1 MLRTDLENGWWPA
14 SRSKKG
20 GLSVRLGFMILLTA
34 ALALFVHASQAQIEG
49 VEVTVEIAG
58 TADPGASLTA
68 TADINIHDGSTLQ
81 SISWMQTGGAE
92 ASISPADANPTMVTL
107 AAESILKDKPI
118 FSLEE
123 AGKVTIKALVET
135 TSGVYE
141 AEAEIHTLLPW
152 TVKADIGD
160 HAIDI
165 PILTDVASEN
175 PEVTPDVN
183 TYTLADTDLAEE
195 KTVTLDDQAGSQAGA
210 FAALVTA
217 GQAQAEVTVAQVEGV
232 EVTVEIAGMAD
243 PGATLTATA
252 NINIQDNSTIKSISW
267 MQAGGAAASIGPAD
281 TNPTKVTLGAE
292 GVFKE
297 ELIAVLAEPPI
308 GPDQLPPNVPVP
320 EDEFV
325 GGLQNRFQVVAVNP
339 FSLEEAGKVTIKA
352 VVETTSGVYEGE
364 AEIHVLLPWTVKA
377 DIGNHVIDVP
387 IILHGKNQE
396 TYNWAFTTRP
406 WNSSATLMDATSQN
420 PEFTPDVKGQYTL
433 AVTDLAENKMVTID
447 IYAGTWV
454 GAITGQD
461 ADGRPLAANCTPC
474 HTEGGRAPAVFDDW
488 TQTGH
493 AEIFTSNLNTSTHYS
508 ASCFPCHTV
517 GFDPDANNYGFD
529 DFGDYQGFLDSGL
542 LNNPSDPADNLPWT
556 TMLADFPKLAKEAN
570 IQCENCHGP
579 QSSLAHNSR
588 RLRSRTAVMGT
599 DPRANISA
607 NVCGVCHGEPL
618 RHARFQQWQLSHH
631 ANYELAVDEGESG
644 SCARCHTGN
653 GFLTWLP
660 VLLGEVAGDPTASIT
675 VNWTA
680 DKIHPQTCATCHD
693 PHNIGT
699 TTGNNTNATVRISDE
714 TPLLIA
720 GFKAPATPGAR
731 SVGRG
736 AMCMTCHNT
745 RRGLRNDNTWEETVA
760 EDDTARAPH
769 GGVQTDLLMGQNAYF
784 VDLGAN
790 DPLGYPPGLPGS
802 HANTTEAFPAERN
815 LTDTCAT
822 CHMVKTPP
830 PDLLA
835 YNAGGTNHTFFASTT
850 ICNDCHEEGRLESVQ
865 GPVTEKLATL
875 HDGIT
880 AAILA
885 VIQQQI
891 AAGNTIDLDGE
902 ATITD
907 AADIAEIDFS
917 EAHGRQA
924 ITVTFTDTTSV
935 EEVRVSDVDVVN
947 GDGIVVGQLYDFADD
962 NLPKAGWNYLLVHT
976 DKSLGV
982 HNFYFARDVLDASI
996 AAVGPL
1002 AGP

>member
-1 MLRTDLENGWWPA
+1 MFRTDLENGWWPA
-14 SRSKKG
+14 SRSMM
-20 GLSVRLGFMILLTA
+20 GLAVLLTI
-34 ALALFVHASQAQIEG
+34 ALVVFVPASQAQVDG
-49 VEVTVEIAG
+49 VEVTIEIAA

-68 TADINIHDGSTLQ
+68 TAEINIQDGSTLQ
-81 SISWMQTGGAE
+81 SISWTQTGGAA
-92 ASISPADANPTMVTL
+92 ASISPADANPTTVTL
-107 AAESILKDKPI
+107 AAESVLKDEPI
-118 FSLEE
+118 FTLEE
-123 AGKVTIKALVET
+123 ARKVTLKVEVTT

-141 AEAEIHTLLPW
+141 GEAEIHTLLPW
-152 TVKADIGD
+152 RTTADIGD
-160 HAIDI
+160 PAIDTPT
-165 PILTDVASEN
+165 PIDAALQNQEF
-175 PEVTPDVN
+175 TPDV
-183 TYTLADTDLAEE
+183 TGMYTKAETDQTEE
-195 KTVTLDDQAGSQAGA
+195 KTVALDDQVESQAGA
-210 FAALVTA
+210 FAAVVTP
-217 GQAQAEVTVAQVEGV
+217 GQAQDEVTVAQEEPPV
-232 EVTVEIAGMAD
+232 EVTVEVSGMAD
-243 PGATLTATA
+243 PGATLEATA

-267 MQAGGAAASIGPAD
+267 MQTGGAAALISPAD
-281 TNPTKVTLGAE
+281 MNLTKVTLGAE
-292 GVFKE
+292 SVYKD
-297 ELIAVLAEPPI
+297 ELIAVLSEPPI

-339 FSLEEAGKVTIKA
+339 FALEEAGKVTIKV
-352 VVETTSGVYEGE
+352 VVETTSGVYEAE
-364 AEIHVLLPWTVKA
+364 AEIHALLPWTVKA
-377 DIGNHVIDVP
+377 DINTHVIDVP
-387 IILHGKNQE
+387 ILLHGKDQAS
-396 TYNWAFTTRP
+396 YNWTLWRSP
-406 WNSSATLMDATSQN
+406 WNSSAALMDATGQN
-420 PEFTPDVKGQYTL
+420 PEFTPDVRGQYTV
-433 AVTDLAENKMVTID
+433 AVTDLAENKMVYID

-474 HTEGGRAPAVFDDW
+474 HREAGRAPDIFTPWA
-488 TQTGH
+488 QTGH

-556 TMLADFPKLAKEAN
+556 TMLADFPKLARMSN

-588 RLRSRTAVMGT
+588 RFRSTTAVMGT
-599 DPRANISA
+599 DARANISA

-618 RHARFQQWQLSHH
+618 RHARFQQWQLSRH
-631 ANYELAVDEGESG
+631 ADYELAVDEGESG
-644 SCARCHTGN
+644 NCSRCHTGN

-660 VLLGEVAGDPTASIT
+660 VLLGETPGDPTASIT
-675 VNWTA
+675 VNWTE

-714 TPLLIA
+714 TPLLTA
-720 GFKAPATPGAR
+720 GFKAPATEGAR
-731 SVGRG
+731 DVGRG

-802 HANTTEAFPAERN
+802 HANTAEAFPAERN

-835 YNAGGTNHTFFASTT
+835 YNLGGTNHTFFASTT
-850 ICNDCHEEGRLESVQ
+850 ICGDCHEEGRLESVQ

-907 AADIAEIDFS
+907 AADIAQIDFS
-917 EAHGRQA
+917 ETHGRQA
-924 ITVTFTDTTSV
+924 ITVTFADTTSV
-935 EEVRVSDVDVVN
+935 GPVRVSDVDVVN
-947 GDGIVVGQLYDFADD
+947 GDGVVLGQLYDFADD

-982 HNFYFARDVLDASI
+982 HNFNFARDVLDASI
-996 AAVGPL
+996 AAIGPL